1 MLHLTHSSKHLSI
14 FHGSC
19 SALIM
24 ACYNQE
30 SIYGRGLKP
39 PSASGPQSQ
48 NLVSCKG
55 QDSEED
61 RSGREGSR
69 DSLNKISA
77 KVAT

>member
-1 MLHLTHSSKHLSI
+1 MCCILHIQVNI

-19 SALIM
+19 SELIM

-30 SIYGRGLKP
+30 SNYGRGLKP
-39 PSASGPQSQ
+39 PLASRPQSQ
-48 NLVSCKG
+48 NLVSCKD
-55 QDSEED
+55 QDSGED
-61 RSGREGSR
+61 RSGREESR